1 MWPSWSQPV
10 PNLKPPSILQK
21 ELIESIRR
29 ARTVADAVKAD
40 KQRRQDAEPF
50 EPRPQ
55 WSNVVT
61 RPLEFP
67 KK

>member
-1 MWPSWSQPV
+1 M
-10 PNLKPPSILQK
+10 PNLKPPTVLQK

-29 ARTVADAVKAD
+29 ARKVADAVKAD
-40 KQRRQDAEPF
+40 KQRRQDAEPY
-50 EPRPQ
+50 ELPKVP
-55 WSNVVT
+55 SSIVT